1 MSRDSGRFLLLYLA
15 MDIINVRPKIL
26 AMDVIIQKQGRSDE
40 KEIR

>member
-1 MSRDSGRFLLLYLA
+1 